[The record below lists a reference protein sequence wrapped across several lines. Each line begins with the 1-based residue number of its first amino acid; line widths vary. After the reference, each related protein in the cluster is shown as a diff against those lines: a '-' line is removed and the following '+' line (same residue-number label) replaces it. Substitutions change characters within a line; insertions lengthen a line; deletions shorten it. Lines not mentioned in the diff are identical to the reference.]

1 MTTTKKKI
9 KLALPPTTTP
19 PVISNTAMQ
28 DMINK
33 GGTTLIKVEE
43 KPQEDKLKSF
53 TFKIYES
60 ELSKIRDIQNRLP
73 KRDRLSIHDFVLAG
87 VLEKVKKEF

>member
-1 MTTTKKKI
+1 MATTKKKT
-9 KLALPPTTTP
+9 KLALPPNTIP
-19 PVISNTAMQ
+19 PVINDAAMQ

-33 GGTTLIKVEE
+33 GGTTLVKVEE
-43 KPQEDKLKSF
+43 KQQEDKLKSF

-60 ELSKIRDIQNRLP
+60 ELSKIRDIQSRLP

-87 VLEKVKKEF
+87 VLEKIKNEF